1 MQYRCAHCLALLE
14 QTSDVAAPVCPDH
27 PDGSVQIIPEDTPE

>member
-14 QTSDVAAPVCPDH
+14 QTSEAAPVCPDH